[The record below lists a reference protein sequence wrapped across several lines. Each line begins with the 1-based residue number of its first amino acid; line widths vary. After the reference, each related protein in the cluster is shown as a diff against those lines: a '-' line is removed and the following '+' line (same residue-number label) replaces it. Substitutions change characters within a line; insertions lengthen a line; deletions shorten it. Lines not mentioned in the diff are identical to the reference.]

1 MKIAAQQE
9 WFDRSDYIET
19 LDIRSELTTNEY
31 ECFHEAE
38 CAYVFSV
45 LPIDYL
51 ILE

>member
-1 MKIAAQQE
+1 MKIAAQQG

-38 CAYVFSV
+38 RAYVFSV
-45 LPIDYL
+45 LPIDDL
-51 ILE
+51 M